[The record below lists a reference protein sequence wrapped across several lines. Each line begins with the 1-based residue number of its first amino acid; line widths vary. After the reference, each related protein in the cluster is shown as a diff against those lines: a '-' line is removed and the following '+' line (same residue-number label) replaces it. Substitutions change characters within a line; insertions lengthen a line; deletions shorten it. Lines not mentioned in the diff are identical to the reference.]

1 MPLSVLLGLSEK
13 AQQRVKET
21 QQLFFD
27 IRETAAQSPNVP
39 STDSLW
45 RKNLEITGH
54 LLVENW
60 EKRRKKNP
68 LKFPL
73 ENESALKKSWQCLL
87 EERALEDCHQAAF
100 QNWSCTASS
109 RKKRTLA
116 GWKSTP
122 GQQELRQ
129 NKVGGACN
137 AGPLGCL
144 GASGWAQISH
154 R

>member
-60 EKRRKKNP
+60 EKRRKK
-68 LKFPL
+68 KSL
-73 ENESALKKSWQCLL
+73 EVSTRKWKCSKEILAMPSGGKGFGRLPPSSLSKLELHCLL
-87 EERALEDCHQAAF
+87 QEKEDPCRLKINSRTTGAQAE
-100 QNWSCTASS
+100 QSRWRLQRGSS
-109 RKKRTLA
+109 
-116 GWKSTP
+116 GM
-122 GQQELRQ
+122 LRSLW
-129 NKVGGACN
+129 V
-137 AGPLGCL
+137 
-144 GASGWAQISH
+144 SSD
-154 R
+154 